1 MASRLNGP
9 NSAAFWHWCG
19 NKSSHELSQQSYRL
33 AAVQNP
39 SKIGSS
45 MIEIALYQPDI
56 APNAAT
62 IARLCACFGLKLTII
77 EPAGFVFS
85 DSAFRRAGMDYLNQ
99 VDLVRSPSWSAFQA
113 ANAGRRIVLL
123 TTKAAQT
130 HITFRFEASD
140 ILLMGRESA
149 GVPDLVRD
157 ALPYRLRIPMRPET
171 RSLNV
176 ALAASMVA
184 GEAMRQLRQFPTVP
198 VDGKVPIANL
208 GEP

>member
-19 NKSSHELSQQSYRL
+19 NKSSHELSQRPYGL
-33 AAVQNP
+33 AAAQNP
-39 SKIGSS
+39 SKIGSR

-85 DSAFRRAGMDYLNQ
+85 DSAFRRAGMDYLNL
-99 VDLVRSPSWSAFQA
+99 VDLVRSPSWAAFHA
-113 ANAGRRIVLL
+113 ANSSRRMVLL
-123 TTKAAQT
+123 TTKATQT
-130 HITFRFEASD
+130 HVSFQFEAND
-140 ILLMGRESA
+140 ILLLGRESA
-149 GVPDLVRD
+149 GVPDSVHD
-157 ALPYRLRIPMRPET
+157 ALPHRLRIPMRPET

-176 ALAASMVA
+176 AVAASLVA
-184 GEAMRQLRQFPTVP
+184 GEALRQLEQFPNVP

>member
-9 NSAAFWHWCG
+9 NSAAFWHWCS

-33 AAVQNP
+33 ADVQNP
-39 SKIGSS
+39 RKIGFP

-99 VDLVRSPSWSAFQA
+99 VDMVRSPSWSDFLA
-113 ANAGRRIVLL
+113 ANGGRRMVLL
-123 TTKAAQT
+123 TTKATQT
-130 HITFRFEASD
+130 HVTFQFEAND
-140 ILLMGRESA
+140 ILLLGRESA
-149 GVPDLVRD
+149 GVPDSVHD
-157 ALPYRLRIPMRPET
+157 ALPHRIRIPMRPQT

-176 ALAASMVA
+176 ALAASIVA
-184 GEAMRQLRQFPTVP
+184 GEALRQLGQFPTVP
-198 VDGKVPIANL
+198 VDAKVPIANL
-208 GEP
+208 GES